1 MRRRKDL
8 MKENIAKSKLGFIR
22 LLAAQPPIPSPGGRY
37 APTALK
43 QSDKLHFAHWR
54 KKPHRRRETGSGVE
68 RYVKMIVY
76 FSSSR
81 W

>member
-1 MRRRKDL
+1 
-8 MKENIAKSKLGFIR
+8 MKENIAKSKLGFIG

-54 KKPHRRRETGSGVE
+54 KNHTAAGKPAAVWRGMS
-68 RYVKMIVY
+68 K
-76 FSSSR
+76 
-81 W
+81 